1 MSAPDTLATGG
12 AAATES
18 SEAPGRLVVAWQHP
32 IERSIQPVGFLT
44 RTDDAFTFGYI
55 RNAVTVHDFPGL
67 LGFDD
72 LYRTYESSDLF
83 PLFAQRAM
91 DPRRPDYHRYVNN
104 RLGLEGEPG
113 PWEQIARSQGH
124 REGDTIQLFP
134 EPTVDGDEVRCLFLV
149 HGMRHADKSP
159 KILDGVEASATREQI
174 DAALERL
181 EPGDK
186 LGIYPEPGNEKN
198 PLAIVVTISP
208 DQLIPVGWIPDLLVE
223 DLQRLLDRA
232 PVTVTAEH
240 VNGADAPWHLRLLA
254 RLRAAPAPGF
264 RFFVNERW
272 EPLAPQPQ

>member
-1 MSAPDTLATGG
+1 MSAPNALAAGC
-12 AAATES
+12 ATATRS

-32 IERSIQPVGFLT
+32 IERSIQPVGFLG

-55 RNAVTVHDFPGL
+55 RNALTVHDFPGL

-72 LYRTYESSDLF
+72 LYRRYESSELF

-91 DPRRPDYHRYVNN
+91 DPCRPDYHRYVN

-134 EPTVDGDEVRCLFLV
+134 EPTVDGDEVRSLFLV

-159 KILDGVEASATREQI
+159 KTINGIEASATREQI

-181 EPGDK
+181 EPGDE
-186 LGIYPEPGNEKN
+186 LGIFREPGNRKN

-208 DQLIPVGWIPDLLVE
+208 DQLIPVGWVPDLLVE
-223 DLQRLLDRA
+223 DLQHLLDCA
-232 PVTVTAEH
+232 HVTVKAQH

-264 RFFVNERW
+264 RFFVSDRW
-272 EPLAPQPQ
+272 EPLAPQAQ

>member
-1 MSAPDTLATGG
+1 MSARDALAAGS
-12 AAATES
+12 ATATRS

-55 RNAVTVHDFPGL
+55 RGALTVRDFPRL

-72 LYRTYESSDLF
+72 LYRTYESPELF

-91 DPRRPDYHRYVNN
+91 DPRRPDYHRYID
-104 RLGLEGEPG
+104 RLGLEGEQG

-134 EPTVDGDEVRCLFLV
+134 EPTIVGDEVRCLFLV
-149 HGMRHADKSP
+149 HGMRYADRSP
-159 KILDGVEASATREQI
+159 KIANGVGTAATREQI
-174 DAALERL
+174 DSALEGL
-181 EPGDK
+181 EPGDE
-186 LGIYPEPGNEKN
+186 LGIFREPGNEKN

-208 DQLIPVGWIPDLLVE
+208 DQLIPLGWVPDLLVE
-223 DLQRLLDRA
+223 DLQRLLDTA
-232 PVTVTAEH
+232 HVTVTAEH
-240 VNGADAPWHLRLLA
+240 INGAEAPWHLRLLA

-264 RFFVNERW
+264 RFFVSDRW
-272 EPLAPQPQ
+272 EPLAPQAQ